1 MFEIFIRRPILS
13 GVISVVIVFLG
24 LLAINSLPI
33 TQFPDIVPPSVT
45 VTARYTGANADVMAK
60 TVATPLERAIN
71 GVPGMTYMTS
81 VCTNDGMSLTTIY
94 FKVGTDPDVASV
106 NVQNR
111 VTTVL
116 DELPEEVIRAGVIT
130 EKEVNS
136 MLYRSERRRDGENG
150 GDSVGACHQR
160 RARNDLYDL
169 CLYERRY
176 VLDYDLFQGRY
187 RSGRSF
193 RECAEPCDHRAG

>member
-24 LLAINSLPI
+24 LLAITSLPI

-71 GVPGMTYMTS
+71 GVPGMTYMTT

-106 NVQNR
+106 NVHVSEHHEYGQFAYREVR
-111 VTTVL
+111 VQF
-116 DELPEEVIRAGVIT
+116 
-130 EKEVNS
+130 
-136 MLYRSERRRDGENG
+136 
-150 GDSVGACHQR
+150 C
-160 RARNDLYDL
+160 
-169 CLYERRY
+169 RY
-176 VLDYDLFQGRY
+176 QYP
-187 RSGRSF
+187 
-193 RECAEPCDHRAG
+193 A

>member
-24 LLAINSLPI
+24 LLAITSLPI

-71 GVPGMTYMTS
+71 GVPGMTYMTT

-116 DELPEEVIRAGVIT
+116 DELPAILQYILQLLRNLIRTDTG
-130 EKEVNS
+130 
-136 MLYRSERRRDGENG
+136 LPRSSFDILRTDSG
-150 GDSVGACHQR
+150 GPLLR
-160 RARNDLYDL
+160 
-169 CLYERRY
+169 
-176 VLDYDLFQGRY
+176 
-187 RSGRSF
+187 
-193 RECAEPCDHRAG
+193 

>member
-81 VCTNDGMSLTTIY
+81 VCTNDGM
-94 FKVGTDPDVASV
+94 
-106 NVQNR
+106 
-111 VTTVL
+111 
-116 DELPEEVIRAGVIT
+116 
-130 EKEVNS
+130 
-136 MLYRSERRRDGENG
+136 
-150 GDSVGACHQR
+150 
-160 RARNDLYDL
+160 
-169 CLYERRY
+169 
-176 VLDYDLFQGRY
+176 YDLFQGRY
-187 RSGRSF
+187 RPGRSF

>member
-94 FKVGTDPDVASV
+94 FKVGTDLEIDRSQGHTVV
-106 NVQNR
+106 RTNR
-111 VTTVL
+111 GHIGHSGHAVDSTLQRGRHRFRHHV
-116 DELPEEVIRAGVIT
+116 GV
-130 EKEVNS
+130 
-136 MLYRSERRRDGENG
+136 
-150 GDSVGACHQR
+150 
-160 RARNDLYDL
+160 
-169 CLYERRY
+169 
-176 VLDYDLFQGRY
+176 
-187 RSGRSF
+187 RSGITGGNGNGWGHDI
-193 RECAEPCDHRAG
+193 RELGDRQGVDRQQSQEDNYHRYHAR

>member
-1 MFEIFIRRPILS
+1 M
-13 GVISVVIVFLG
+13 VIVFLG

-81 VCTNDGMSLTTIY
+81 VCTNDGMSLTDDLFRGRY
-94 FKVGTDPDVASV
+94 RPGRSFRECAEPCDHD
-106 NVQNR
+106 
-111 VTTVL
+111 VL

-136 MLYRSERRRDGENG
+136 MFDVPEHHELG
-150 GDSVGACHQR
+150 
-160 RARNDLYDL
+160 
-169 CLYERRY
+169 
-176 VLDYDLFQGRY
+176 
-187 RSGRSF
+187 
-193 RECAEPCDHRAG
+193 